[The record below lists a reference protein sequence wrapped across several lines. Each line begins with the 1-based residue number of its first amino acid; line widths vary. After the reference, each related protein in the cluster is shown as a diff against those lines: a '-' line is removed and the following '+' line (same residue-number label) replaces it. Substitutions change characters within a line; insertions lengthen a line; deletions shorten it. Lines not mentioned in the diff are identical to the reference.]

1 LLNSLPAAFFG
12 RREKIYLDELVPTIH
27 DFRDGGLDDTCCIE
41 SDSGFDSDDDEYQHS
56 PACSFLGSCGDLAS
70 PVVEF
75 DNDSNCPEDDI
86 FDDVCNNH
94 DDKTDNDIDKHTND
108 GDADFDC
115 DDDEHQHLPACS
127 CIGSC
132 GDLASPVVEFLDND
146 AFDEHT
152 NDNDSKPHDDD
163 GELEIIQ
170 DDFCDD
176 TDDNNTT
183 DNDIDKAEMHFRFG
197 EVDDRFAKVELEN
210 RVLLRQVGDLQTSLV
225 DIRQNIIDVT
235 QNNFE
240 ELVVEPMA
248 LETQSCDFDDEL
260 EVHGGAMALETQSC
274 DFDDVLEVH
283 SIVALN
289 GSCMDLAATFPFGG
303 TVALGTQSSDFDD
316 ELEAHGGSLALETRS
331 CDFDDELEVH
341 SIAPE
346 IQTCD
351 FDDELEAHGGTTAL
365 EIQSCDLAAQ
375 ELLSAASGRTF
386 DMDVINQVLSFNG
399 DLCGCGDIYLSEL
412 VIAFCL
418 RLRSHELYGPLRLLP
433 LPASFWQAQAS
444 HCICGFAKSLREA
457 IRQPGSLD
465 SMEIFERYVDKA
477 AFHFL
482 EVMHVSAREL
492 ELC

>member
-1 LLNSLPAAFFG
+1 MWQDNFV
-12 RREKIYLDELVPTIH
+12 ELVEQQTLCELA
-27 DFRDGGLDDTCCIE
+27 DFTDDHGNENDDNVSVDAGESLDDVGV
-41 SDSGFDSDDDEYQHS
+41 SGH
-56 PACSFLGSCGDLAS
+56 PAKILQDNFMEL
-70 PVVEF
+70 VEHHTVSEPAYIIDF
-75 DNDSNCPEDDI
+75 
-86 FDDVCNNH
+86 NH
-94 DDKTDNDIDKHTND
+94 EQPQ
-108 GDADFDC
+108 
-115 DDDEHQHLPACS
+115 EHQLSSNSVVIVAQLAAMMQS
-127 CIGSC
+127 QSVLMLSQFNILSTSQKSLFA
-132 GDLASPVVEFLDND
+132 DL
-146 AFDEHT
+146 
-152 NDNDSKPHDDD
+152 DSKFATYSARVDARA
-163 GELEIIQ
+163 
-170 DDFCDD
+170 
-176 TDDNNTT
+176 
-183 DNDIDKAEMHFRFG
+183 AEMHVRFG
-197 EVDDRFAKVELEN
+197 EVDDRIAKVELEN

-248 LETQSCDFDDEL
+248 LEIQSCDFDDEL
-260 EVHGGAMALETQSC
+260 EVHGVAMALESQSC

-303 TVALGTQSSDFDD
+303 TLALGTQSSEFDD
-316 ELEAHGGSLALETRS
+316 ELEAHGGSMALETRS
-331 CDFDDELEVH
+331 CDFDDELEVL

-351 FDDELEAHGGTTAL
+351 FDDELEAHGGTMAL

-375 ELLSAASGRTF
+375 ELMSAASGRTF
-386 DMDVINQVLSFNG
+386 DMGVIDQVLSFNG

-418 RLRSHELYGPLRLLP
+418 RLRSHELYGPLSLLP

-465 SMEIFERYVDKA
+465 SKEIFERYVDKA

-482 EVMHVSAREL
+482 EVMHGSAREL